1 MGLMHD
7 PTSGT
12 QIVLTPHPITCEGQ
26 RHFAAEFEPGEKLG
40 AFLRRTVPDWDK
52 DHWEVRVNGVVVPV
66 EVMERVRPKAGTRIE
81 VRGAVGRQALYIV
94 AMMALTYFTFGG
106 GAIAGWSIGTSTAL
120 GTAVAQAAV
129 FMAGSIL
136 VNKVLGPKVGKA
148 GGDRQQDPVHSL
160 TSARNRMRPYEPPGL
175 LFGRVRIAPDVLSKP
190 YTRFENEQQYLSMIL
205 TPGINVG
212 RVEALY
218 NGDALLSSFDGVQ
231 VWHSGFSGMPEQPIP
246 LYSDADSLAGGDL
259 TNNGPY
265 ITRTTS
271 PNTRIIEIDLEGVL
285 YDVDKHGTI
294 HGNSVPVQMEYRAV
308 GATGWQPL
316 STQTIANGNTRVIRR
331 TFSYNVTPGQYDV
344 RVRLGQPT
352 WNDGSGKDECRFTWT
367 TLRSVQSDT
376 STRGGLPAIG
386 IKMLASGQ
394 LSGSPDEI
402 RCVAVSEP
410 IPVWKGSAYV
420 TEETSNPG
428 AQILAYA
435 RGFELEGEL
444 VAGMGLPEEMI
455 DEASLKAFA
464 LHCAANGY
472 TFDFLLDAPRSHDE
486 MLESLA
492 RAGFGQVSWAGGR
505 LSVVWAAAEQPLSG
519 TVNMATIKRGSFQVD
534 YNLANAADGVEVT
547 YFDSTVWEARTLR
560 IPAPGVTTM
569 LNPAQLQLE
578 GVTSEEHA
586 AQMGR
591 WHLAQSLYQ
600 RKDIAYST
608 DLEHLS
614 YRRLSMLALQHD
626 LTQWGYG
633 GRVRSASVASG
644 VVTLTLDEEVPP
656 PAGNAFIGL
665 RIPGE
670 RSCRVFGVAPFTDPT
685 DTIQLV
691 GPWPSDAALPGD
703 SAGNPAH
710 DTIWIYDF
718 KQTPGLRV
726 RVVSV
731 EPESDLKGARVAVVA
746 EPPEFWH
753 YVETGEYIPA
763 APNSLLRTRPVAS
776 QLQITEQQVT
786 QGDTVFTELSA
797 TFEVDGPYARA
808 SVFMAEEDGVLE
820 EVAQTTTRSASWRIP
835 RAGTYTILVRPFSP
849 DGNAGISASIVYTTL
864 GADAPPVLV
873 DLFDVEQRSG
883 GVRLYTWGWLADTI
897 QSADFAGV
905 EIRYVAGTVASP
917 DWEAM
922 TPVGETGYFTAPFE
936 AVMPEAGTWT
946 FACRSRNTAGRLSTG
961 MRVITRTLAANLGQ
975 VIGGIEESLD
985 EITQR
990 QVDEQMRLDQEIADR
1005 LAADLATAAAAGADA
1020 TAKANAALASAM
1032 AAVAALEAQL
1042 ADITGAPEWDVAET
1056 YEVDQLVKY
1065 DGALYRAL
1073 VQTTGDQPD
1082 ISPTG
1087 WEKVGDYAS
1096 LGEAVAAALSMS
1108 TANAS
1113 EIEAAATRID
1123 TIVARLPAGSGA
1135 LATQAMVTTQ
1145 VGAIAS
1151 ELEAEAERIDALV
1164 ARMPG
1169 GTGLLATAAS
1179 VSAVESAS
1187 VTRDNALASRTTVVE
1202 SRLSESLMLVNGSFE
1217 SGGAGWAT
1225 SESSATAGTEGM
1237 PAGYTVI
1244 TGGGEGVSGGMNA
1257 LQITAGATG
1266 RLLWN
1271 FQRAPVSPDEKVFVR
1286 LRGRV
1291 ATLGGTPPTIGTR
1304 VRVLVRFYN
1313 ASGGDAGL
1321 SEVSVVEAGVAA
1333 LNSWQDYIG
1342 NAVAPAGAVSAR
1354 IGLQSQNAQTAG
1366 QFNIDSI
1373 EMEREGAVGGA
1384 ISTVVSDHST
1394 RITQTEQGLVTQ
1406 GQLIQS
1412 VQTEVAGKASTSALN
1427 ALSGQVSAVQGGVEA
1442 VSQALTTVRA
1452 TMGGGGNLLPN
1463 SDFGFGL
1470 GGWTIS
1476 VGGGTP
1482 GGTPT
1487 IYPHTT
1493 APATL
1498 YIPQERGGFFLR
1510 NNGAGA
1516 PLPSG
1521 VYMDANSTGS
1531 NLTISVEAGKRYIG
1545 SIYLGAHR
1553 CVGQIFLQW
1562 LTSAGDH
1569 ISYTNGTATSASGVG
1584 GTLANFGRV
1593 FAVGVAPANAA
1604 FLRLKVRATGNG
1616 STGADSYLFAT
1627 SPMVEEAVSATQNV
1641 PSPYSV
1647 GSAGTAQVTQQAI
1660 ATANSVDGR
1669 LRAKHTVALDVNG
1682 LVSGTVNEN
1691 DGTRSSFS
1699 ILATVFRV
1707 ISTLTGMGMEWQD
1720 GYLRIW
1726 KGAAQ
1731 LIIGHTFGAG
1741 DLVFWYGPN
1750 VGAAACTKANGT
1762 IWFDTAGSAYFG
1774 GTLSAGVLKNAARST
1789 AISASAFV
1797 EVGPF
1802 STNGGQ
1808 KVVNWGMSYVN
1819 GGLQPTNPGSGSTS
1833 GTLVLERSLNGGTSW
1848 TTVSS
1853 LPITGNRTST
1863 NEGGGNYRVDIEASA
1878 SGTFTDNNAST
1889 SNFMYRVRITGAS
1902 GFPANISGN
1911 LGEQSTYVI
1920 SVEQ

>member
-12 QIVLTPHPITCEGQ
+12 QIVLTPHPVTCEGQ

-106 GAIAGWSIGTSTAL
+106 GTIWGWGIGTATAL

-129 FMAGSIL
+129 FMAGSML

-190 YTRFENEQQYLSMIL
+190 YTRYENEQQYLSMIL

-352 WNDGSGKDECRFTWT
+352 WSDGSGKDECRFTWT

-464 LHCAANGY
+464 LHCASNGY

-505 LSVVWAAAEQPLSG
+505 LAVVWAAAEQPLSG

-547 YFDSTVWEARTLR
+547 YFDSSAWEARTLR

-569 LNPAQLQLE
+569 LNPAQLQME
-578 GVTSEEHA
+578 GVTNEEHA
-586 AQMGR
+586 AKMGR

-626 LTQWGYG
+626 MTQWGYG

-644 VVTLTLDEEVPP
+644 VVTLTLDDEVPP
-656 PAGNAFIGL
+656 PTAGNAFIGL

-670 RSCRVFGVAPFTDPT
+670 RSCRVFGVQPFTEPT
-685 DTIQLV
+685 DTIRLV
-691 GPWPSDAALPGD
+691 GEWPSDAALPGN

-776 QLQITEQQVT
+776 QLRITEQQVT

-797 TFEVDGPYARA
+797 TFQVDGPYARA

-849 DGNAGISASIVYTTL
+849 DGNAGISASVVYTTL

-883 GVRLYTWGWLADTI
+883 GVRLYTWGWLSETI

-905 EIRYVAGTVASP
+905 EIRYIEGTVASP
-917 DWEAM
+917 NWDGM

-1032 AAVAALEAQL
+1032 AAVDALASEVAEI
-1042 ADITGAPEWDVAET
+1042 AGAPDWEPTVT
-1056 YEVDQLVKY
+1056 YAAGFLVKHS
-1065 DGALYRAL
+1065 GALYRAK
-1073 VQTTGDQPD
+1073 VATTNNPPD
-1082 ISPTG
+1082 TSPTQ
-1087 WEKVGDYAS
+1087 WEKIGDYAS
-1096 LGEAVAAALSMS
+1096 LGQAVAAALSQASQNASDISAAVTQINAMYARFPTGTGGLAS
-1108 TANAS
+1108 EAYVVSQANAL
-1113 EIEAAATRID
+1113 ATAIGVQANRVD
-1123 TIVARLPAGSGA
+1123 GMVLRMPAGNGA
-1135 LATQAMVTTQ
+1135 LATQASVNSVDQ
-1145 VGAIAS
+1145 A
-1151 ELEAEAERIDALV
+1151 RIDGDQALASSINAVSTV
-1164 ARMPG
+1164 ANG
-1169 GTGLLATAAS
+1169 AASTAGTALSAANNAAS
-1179 VSAVESAS
+1179 VANAAS
-1187 VTRDNALASRTTVVE
+1187 VTAGSASTTATNALNVANGAAS
-1202 SRLSESLMLVNGSFE
+1202 
-1217 SGGAGWAT
+1217 A
-1225 SESSATAGTEGM
+1225 
-1237 PAGYTVI
+1237 I
-1244 TGGGEGVSGGMNA
+1244 T
-1257 LQITAGATG
+1257 
-1266 RLLWN
+1266 
-1271 FQRAPVSPDEKVFVR
+1271 DVR
-1286 LRGRV
+1286 M
-1291 ATLGGTPPTIGTR
+1291 
-1304 VRVLVRFYN
+1304 
-1313 ASGGDAGL
+1313 S
-1321 SEVSVVEAGVAA
+1321 
-1333 LNSWQDYIG
+1333 
-1342 NAVAPAGAVSAR
+1342 
-1354 IGLQSQNAQTAG
+1354 
-1366 QFNIDSI
+1366 
-1373 EMEREGAVGGA
+1373 
-1384 ISTVVSDHST
+1384 
-1394 RITQTEQGLVTQ
+1394 
-1406 GQLIQS
+1406 
-1412 VQTEVAGKASTSALN
+1412 
-1427 ALSGQVSAVQGGVEA
+1427 
-1442 VSQALTTVRA
+1442 
-1452 TMGGGGNLLPN
+1452 MGGGGNLLPN
-1463 SDFGFGL
+1463 SDFGL
-1470 GGWTIS
+1470 GHYGWS
-1476 VGGGTP
+1476 QAVGGSVP
-1482 GGTPT
+1482 GVVTA
-1487 IYPHTT
+1487 YPHT
-1493 APATL
+1493 ASPGPS
-1498 YIPQERGGFFLR
+1498 YIPQERGGFWLR
-1510 NNGAGA
+1510 NVGGG
-1516 PLPSG
+1516 PIPSG
-1521 VYMDANSTGS
+1521 SLIDTDSTGYV
-1531 NLTISVEAGKRYIG
+1531 IPAEAGKRYIA
-1545 SIYLGAHR
+1545 SAYLGAHR
-1553 CVGQIFLQW
+1553 CTGTIFIQFLDMAGGHIAYSNQGT
-1562 LTSAGDH
+1562 TSTVQGGNALLSNLGRVH
-1569 ISYTNGTATSASGVG
+1569 AVGTAPA
-1584 GTLANFGRV
+1584 GTAY
-1593 FAVGVAPANAA
+1593 
-1604 FLRLKVRATGNG
+1604 VRIKIRALGNG
-1616 STGADSYLFAT
+1616 STGQDSYLFIT
-1627 SPMVEEAVSATQNV
+1627 SPMIEEAVSATQSV

-1647 GSAGTAQVTQQAI
+1647 GAAGTASVTQQALV
-1660 ATANSVDGR
+1660 TANSTDGR
-1669 LRAKHTVALDVNG
+1669 LRAKLTHVLDVNG
-1682 LVSGTVNEN
+1682 NISGTVSEN
-1691 DGTRSSFS
+1691 DGVRSSYS

-1707 ISTLTGMGMEWQD
+1707 ISTLTGMGMEWQN

-1726 KGAAQ
+1726 KGSAQ
-1731 LIIGHTFGAG
+1731 LILGHTFGSG

-1750 VGAAACTKANGT
+1750 VGAGNCTKANGT
-1762 IWFDTAGSAYFG
+1762 IWFDTGGSAYFG
-1774 GTLSAGVLKNAARST
+1774 GQLSIGTFKNAAQSTQIST
-1789 AISASAFV
+1789 AASVETGAFT
-1797 EVGPF
+1797 
-1802 STNGGQ
+1802 TNGGQ
-1808 KVVNWGMSYVN
+1808 RVVTSSLAYNNQGVTTATITPQNVTATVVVERSR
-1819 GGLQPTNPGSGSTS
+1819 GGGAWSQIATYSATGQ
-1833 GTLVLERSLNGGTSW
+1833 LVLESTEGANNRYRVNLGGSVTHADNTGGTQ
-1848 TTVSS
+1848 TV
-1853 LPITGNRTST
+1853 
-1863 NEGGGNYRVDIEASA
+1863 NYRARVTSA
-1878 SGTFTDNNAST
+1878 SGPWP
-1889 SNFMYRVRITGAS
+1889 VVLG
-1902 GFPANISGN
+1902 PANPDGTQTLAIM
-1911 LGEQSTYVI
+1911 